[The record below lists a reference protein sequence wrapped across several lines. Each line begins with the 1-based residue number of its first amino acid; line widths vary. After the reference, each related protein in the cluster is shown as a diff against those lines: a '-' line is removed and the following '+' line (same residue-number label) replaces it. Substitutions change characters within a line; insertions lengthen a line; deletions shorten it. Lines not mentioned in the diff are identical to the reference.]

1 MHIVSN
7 FPREIV
13 ATDIAL
19 SFEMQTKQTIAPDAI
34 SDPSNSSML
43 PMYIHLDYKQD
54 HTLDSA
60 SVVCDTKGKQPVRR
74 SSSTK
79 RKLSPTGKNNL
90 IFLTQIWLYLVL
102 FLVRTDFTNN
112 VSTTNVVLKPG
123 QNIIEFKS
131 KATRVGVWSF
141 KQV

>member
-19 SFEMQTKQTIAPDAI
+19 SFEIQTKKITADAI
-34 SDPSNSSML
+34 SDPSNSSIL

-60 SVVCDTKGKQPVRR
+60 SVVCDTKIKQPVRR

-79 RKLSPTGKNNL
+79 RKLSPTGK
-90 IFLTQIWLYLVL
+90 
-102 FLVRTDFTNN
+102 
-112 VSTTNVVLKPG
+112 
-123 QNIIEFKS
+123 
-131 KATRVGVWSF
+131 
-141 KQV
+141 